1 MKICF
6 ILCFSWLIL
15 IKLCAS
21 STKEYIPQ
29 VELFWS
35 RPLTSMAICLL
46 SFVRKQQLK
55 QILLCWPIRAP
66 DQIPN
71 RFYVISM
78 EFTLLKRGHLS
89 WRNIPSNEEPG
100 EKAVLCLFPETG
112 PGPPFYVVND
122 PRPSKKFTICLTWD
136 HGSIFVLL
144 LKYNSGGMGK
154 ESSFISQ
161 LF

>member
-6 ILCFSWLIL
+6 ILCFSWSIL
-15 IKLCAS
+15 VKLCAS
-21 STKEYIPQ
+21 SKKEYIPQ

-35 RPLTSMAICLL
+35 RPLTFMAICLL

-78 EFTLLKRGHLS
+78 EFMLLKRGHLS
-89 WRNIPSNEEPG
+89 WQNIPSNEEPG
-100 EKAVLCLFPETG
+100 EMAVLCLFPETG

-144 LKYNSGGMGK
+144 LK
-154 ESSFISQ
+154 
-161 LF
+161 

>member
-6 ILCFSWLIL
+6 ILCFSWSIL

-21 STKEYIPQ
+21 SKKEHIPQ

-35 RPLTSMAICLL
+35 RPLTFMAICLL

-71 RFYVISM
+71 RFYVIRM

-100 EKAVLCLFPETG
+100 EMAVLCLFPETG

-144 LKYNSGGMGK
+144 LK
-154 ESSFISQ
+154 
-161 LF
+161 